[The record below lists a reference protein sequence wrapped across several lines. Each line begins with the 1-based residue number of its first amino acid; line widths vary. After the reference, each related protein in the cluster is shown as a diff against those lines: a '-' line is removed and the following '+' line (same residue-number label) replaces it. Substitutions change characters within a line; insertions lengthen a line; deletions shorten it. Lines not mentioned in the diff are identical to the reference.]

1 MSFGNPGRRTK
12 HASLWLGS
20 GEKVPATKMSRP
32 KYFAGMKM
40 MNDMMDM
47 KGNMI
52 EMEGM
57 KMQNQVMDMN
67 TVMYPEITG
76 AEETKKKKI
85 PVI

>member
-1 MSFGNPGRRTK
+1 
-12 HASLWLGS
+12 
-20 GEKVPATKMSRP
+20 
-32 KYFAGMKM
+32 MKM

-57 KMQNQVMDMN
+57 KMQNQIMDMN

-76 AEETKKKKI
+76 AGNNEAIKKVAGLKLNGTR
-85 PVI
+85 

>member
-1 MSFGNPGRRTK
+1 
-12 HASLWLGS
+12 
-20 GEKVPATKMSRP
+20 
-32 KYFAGMKM
+32 MKM

-47 KGNMI
+47 KGNLI

-76 AEETKKKKI
+76 YENPGDTMKKNE
-85 PVI
+85 